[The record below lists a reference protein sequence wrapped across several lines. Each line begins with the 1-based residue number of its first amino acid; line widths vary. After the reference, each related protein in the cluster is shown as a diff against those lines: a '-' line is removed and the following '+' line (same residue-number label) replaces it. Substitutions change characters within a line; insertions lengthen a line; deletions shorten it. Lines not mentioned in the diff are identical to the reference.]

1 MKKRILLLYM
11 LIPMFI
17 NAHGLRPLVWVLD
30 AGHGGKDMGCEGI
43 KSQEKDIN
51 LEITKEVVKLLK
63 KNKPGIRLIL
73 TREKDEFL
81 SLEERCNIANQ
92 ANADLFVSIHV
103 NYAIGKPLLKGT
115 ETYYSSLQGMTDAVL
130 LSSHTKN
137 ADKSELL
144 AWLMQKSYNDAGR
157 ETSRGV
163 KPERL
168 YVLTH
173 TMMPAVLT
181 EVGFMSNLEEEVYMN
196 TKKGRRE
203 IAQCIYNALIAY
215 YTTTQAKTHKKTL
228 KNLRN
233 TNGTFSGIKTEKPK
247 VEPELIEEPQEEKKQ
262 EVIPAPV
269 ETAPT
274 LEQPVTEEQKTPDM
288 AEQVPPPEPQS
299 TEEEKEIT
307 AEEQAPSPSLPV
319 FSIQLFATSKELK
332 ATDAQLQGLGPVTYV
347 KADNM
352 FKCLYGGTTDY
363 QQARKTLTEVR
374 EKFPDAF
381 IVAYLGDKN
390 ITTAEALEMQR

>member
-299 TEEEKEIT
+299 TEEEIT